1 MTLGPAMGV
10 GDPVV
15 MKHLKPSSLPSA
27 PIDAGA
33 LDDAAGAARYW
44 GGLAI
49 ATLAQIA
56 SDAAAPAMARVAA
69 ASRLLDRGFGPVI
82 PYQSRAHDFS
92 HISDDKLDEMVR
104 RLEKTEQ
111 DSR

>member
-1 MTLGPAMGV
+1 
-10 GDPVV
+10 
-15 MKHLKPSSLPSA
+15 
-27 PIDAGA
+27 
-33 LDDAAGAARYW
+33 
-44 GGLAI
+44 
-49 ATLAQIA
+49 LAQIA